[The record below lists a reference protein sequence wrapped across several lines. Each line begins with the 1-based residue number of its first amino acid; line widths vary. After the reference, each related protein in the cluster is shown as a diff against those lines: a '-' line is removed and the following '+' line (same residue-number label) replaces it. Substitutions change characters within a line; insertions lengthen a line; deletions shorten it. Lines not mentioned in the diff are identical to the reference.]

1 MDTLTT
7 VQAVATAL
15 EFADLETLREQMLEA
30 REAKEEAWKAQ
41 SQTTAEEGFTAEQS
55 QAATRQALDAELVY
69 RQAWRAY
76 DSAKA
81 AAIAAVEDAEIDVTP
96 MGGW

>member
-1 MDTLTT
+1 MDTLTSLQT
-7 VQAVATAL
+7 TTTAL
-15 EFADLETLREQMLEA
+15 EFVDLDTLREQLDEA

-41 SQTTAEEGFTAEQS
+41 SQTTVEEGYALEQAE
-55 QAATRQALDAELVY
+55 AAANQALDAEASY
-69 RQAWRAY
+69 RRLWHQY

-81 AAIAAVEDAEIDVTP
+81 AAINAVEDAEIDYSP